1 MQPFGNPELQL
12 AFDYVQLT
20 GKNIF
25 LTGKAGTGKTTFL
38 HNLKRESPKR
48 MVVLAPTGVAAI
60 NAGGVTIHSFFQMA
74 FGPHIPADAPNR
86 LSPVDG
92 AERAEVKRFSR
103 EKVNIIKSIDLLVID
118 EISMVRAD
126 LLDGV
131 DEVLRRFR
139 DRNRPFGGVQ
149 LLMIG
154 DLQQLAPVVKDEE
167 WNLLRDYY
175 DTPFFFGSRALR
187 DAGYVS
193 IELKEVFRQSDGHF
207 ISILNQVRENRLDAH
222 GLDVLNSRY
231 DPNFN
236 KEEHEGYI
244 TLTTHN
250 YQAQELNQR
259 RLTMLKGKLHSFS
272 AEVEGEFPEYS
283 YPTDHDLQLKVG
295 AQVMFVKNDTS
306 QEKLF
311 YNGKIGVVTDIDD
324 DIVYVKC
331 PDDMVEIPVGRLEW
345 NNYKYSIDDA
355 TKEIVETAV
364 GKFVQYPLKLAWAI
378 TIHKSQGLTFER
390 AVIDAKAAFAHGQVY
405 VALSRCKTLEG
416 LVLSSPIS
424 DQCIKSDVSVDAIS
438 REIEQNPPT
447 RSSLDR
453 SKREYEESLLLDLFN
468 FSLLNGRLFYLIKIV
483 DQHAESLPAALADTL
498 RSLAVDVKESVLD
511 VADRFKGQLFQ
522 LFALSGSLQ
531 ESAMLHERVVKA
543 SAYFSEKIATVLV
556 AGIENLSM
564 ESDSKVVRKSIADAS
579 ALLEREIEQKQSGL
593 AACMEGFNVAR
604 YLSARAKASMEKPA
618 ATKTKK
624 AGAASG
630 GGKHS
635 KLYQELRDWRDAK
648 AVELD
653 TEEYMVLPLKTL
665 AALVSTLPQTTSE
678 LKLVKGMGVKKVK
691 QFGEDILDII
701 CSYCDEAGIVASSP
715 RLEAAGELAHTT
727 KKKKEPAAPKQKG
740 ETYFTTLKLFDDGM
754 SIEEIAALRGMSLTT
769 IEGHLAKLIQGGELS
784 ILKLMESPWV
794 DEIARFFYANGMET
808 ISVAK
813 EHFGDRVTYA
823 ELRYVMAHIRQMK
836 E

>member
-331 PDDMVEIPVGRLEW
+331 PDDMSEIPVGRLEW

-511 VADRFKGQLFQ
+511 VADRFKGQLFH
-522 LFALSGSLQ
+522 LFTLSGSLQ
-531 ESAMLHERVVKA
+531 ENAMLHERVVKA

-593 AACMEGFNVAR
+593 TACMEGFNVAR

-691 QFGEDILDII
+691 QFGDDILDII
-701 CSYCDEAGIVASSP
+701 CSYCAEAGIAASLP
-715 RLEAAGELAHTT
+715 RLEAADEPAHTT

-740 ETYFTTLKLFDDGM
+740 ETYLTTLKLFDDGM

>member
-74 FGPHIPADAPNR
+74 FGPHIPSDAPSR
-86 LSPVDG
+86 LSPADG

-207 ISILNQVRENRLDAH
+207 INILNQVRENRLDAH
-222 GLDVLNSRY
+222 GLEVLNSRY

-236 KEEHEGYI
+236 REEHEGYI

-283 YPTDHDLQLKVG
+283 YPTDYDLQLKVG

-306 QEKLF
+306 PEKLF
-311 YNGKIGVVTDIDD
+311 YNGKIGVITDIDD
-324 DIVYVKC
+324 DIAYVKC

-345 NNYKYSIDDA
+345 NNYKYSIDDT

-438 REIEQNPPT
+438 RDIEQNPPT

-468 FSLLNGRLFYLIKIV
+468 FSLLNGRLFYLIKIA
-483 DQHAESLPAALADTL
+483 DQHVESLPAALADTL
-498 RSLAVDVKESVLD
+498 RSLAVELKESVLD

-522 LFALSGSLQ
+522 LFTQSGSLQ

-556 AGIENLSM
+556 AGIENLSL

-624 AGAASG
+624 AGAAPG

-691 QFGEDILDII
+691 QFGEDILDIV
-701 CSYCDEAGIVASSP
+701 CSYCAEAGIAASSP
-715 RLEAAGELAHTT
+715 RLEAAGEPAHTT

-740 ETYFTTLKLFDDGM
+740 ETYLTTLKLFDDGM
-754 SIEEIAALRGMSLTT
+754 SLEEIAALRGMSLTT
-769 IEGHLAKLIQGGELS
+769 IEGHLAKLIQGGKLS

>member
-74 FGPHIPADAPNR
+74 FGPHIPADSSNR
-86 LSPVDG
+86 IPQMDG
-92 AERAEVKRFSR
+92 VERADVKRFSR

-131 DEVLRRFR
+131 DEVLRKYR

-154 DLQQLAPVVKDEE
+154 DLQQLAPVVKDDD

-222 GLDVLNSRY
+222 GLEVLNRRY

-250 YQAQELNQR
+250 YQSQELNQR
-259 RLTMLKGKLHSFS
+259 RLSMLKGKLHSFA

-306 QEKLF
+306 AEKLF
-311 YNGKIGVVTDIDD
+311 YNGKIGVIADIDN
-324 DIVYVKC
+324 DIAYVKC
-331 PDDMVEIPVGRLEW
+331 PDDMSEIPVGRLEW

-416 LVLSSPIS
+416 MVLSSPIS

-468 FSLLNGRLFYLIKIV
+468 FSLLNGRLFYLIKIA
-483 DQHAESLPAALADTL
+483 DQHAESLPPGLADAL
-498 RSLAVDVKESVLD
+498 RVIALQVKENVIN
-511 VADRFKGQLFQ
+511 VAEKFKGQLFH
-522 LFALSGSLQ
+522 LFNMPGSLQ

-543 SAYFSEKIATVLV
+543 SSYFAERIATILV
-556 AGIENLSM
+556 TGIAKLSL
-564 ESDSKVVRKSIADAS
+564 ESDNKVVRKSITDS
-579 ALLEREIEQKQSGL
+579 YALLEREIEQKQGGL
-593 AACMEGFNVAR
+593 AACKEGFNVAK
-604 YLSARAKASMEKPA
+604 YLLARAKASIEKS
-618 ATKTKK
+618 TTRMKRLGVSK
-624 AGAASG
+624 GE
-630 GGKHS
+630 GKHP
-635 KLYQELRDWRDAK
+635 KLYLTLRDWRDAK
-648 AVELD
+648 AVEFD
-653 TEEYMVLPLKTL
+653 CPEYMVLPLKTL
-665 AALVSTLPQTTSE
+665 AALVSTLPQTTAE
-678 LKLVKGMGVKKVK
+678 LKLVKGMGAKKVT
-691 QFGEDILDII
+691 QFGVDILDII
-701 CSYCDEAGIVASSP
+701 CDYCAEVGIAATAP
-715 RLEAAGELAHTT
+715 RLDSELEQVPRT
-727 KKKKEPAAPKQKG
+727 KKQKEPTAPKQKG
-740 ETYFTTLKLFDDGM
+740 ETYLTTLKLFVDGM
-754 SIEEIAALRGMSLTT
+754 SVEEIAALRGMSKTT
-769 IEGHLAKLIQGGELS
+769 IEGHFARLIQAGELS
-784 ILKLMESPWV
+784 ILKFMESPKV
-794 DEIARFFYANGMET
+794 DEIARYFYSNGMET
-808 ISVAK
+808 ISAAK
-813 EHFGDRVTYA
+813 EHFGDRASYA
-823 ELRYVMAHIRQMK
+823 ELRYVMAHIRGK
-836 E
+836 SE